1 MVTRTANGAIR
12 VRLHAKVRALDM
24 LAKHIGMYDIRR
36 LPTSRVGDA
45 RLLTDEELIEI
56 IREGQDA
63 RPVLAVTTRT
73 NRQCRSGEFWAE
85 NEAQIAYCDDG

>member
-1 MVTRTANGAIR
+1 
-12 VRLHAKVRALDM
+12 M

-45 RLLTDEELIEI
+45 RLLTDEELIDI

-63 RPVLAVTTRT
+63 
-73 NRQCRSGEFWAE
+73 
-85 NEAQIAYCDDG
+85 EAGAGGDDHDQSSMPER

>member
-1 MVTRTANGAIR
+1 
-12 VRLHAKVRALDM
+12 M

-45 RLLTDEELIEI
+45 RLLTDEELIDI

-63 RPVLAVTTRT
+63 
-73 NRQCRSGEFWAE
+73 
-85 NEAQIAYCDDG
+85 EAGAGGDDQDQSSMPER